1 MIDLITG
8 FLAGWVLLTIV
19 VIYAWATRDREPGRH
34 RHPHPPAAGS
44 HPYPY
49 DGPLLEL
56 SVFPDFDPAP
66 RERLETTGELRQYAF
81 DGNIDAILDEVASW
95 TSSLDNGDWTT
106 AA

>member
-1 MIDLITG
+1 MINLVIG
-8 FLAGWVLLTIV
+8 FLAFWLLLTIV
-19 VIYAWATRDREPGRH
+19 VIYAYLTRGREPGRH
-34 RHPHPPAAGS
+34 RYPDPPAQGS

-66 RERLETTGELRQYAF
+66 KRLATTSELRTLAYAG
-81 DGNIDAILDEVASW
+81 DMDAVNREVADLMA
-95 TSSLDNGDWTT
+95 SLDNGDWTT